1 MSTLSTF
8 AKLQTCADLLRKTQ
22 YDLDRMSG
30 RMDDEYAAFDF
41 FVTAEHLVDWYL
53 PNDEKAQN
61 QLRQS
66 ETLLQVVSHI
76 ASGAK
81 HFRATKR
88 QHTSVEDLHRQS
100 YGDEGYVETGYWGD
114 VLFVDIA
121 PSQAKV
127 LGFQHIEAYQLA
139 LRVVSYWREK
149 LDV

>member
-1 MSTLSTF
+1 
-8 AKLQTCADLLRKTQ
+8 
-22 YDLDRMSG
+22 MSG

-53 PNDEKAQN
+53 PDNEKARN
-61 QLRQS
+61 KLRQS

-81 HFRATKR
+81 HFRATR
-88 QHTSVEDLHRQS
+88 GQHTSVEDLRRES

-121 PSQAKV
+121 PSQAQV

-149 LDV
+149 LSV